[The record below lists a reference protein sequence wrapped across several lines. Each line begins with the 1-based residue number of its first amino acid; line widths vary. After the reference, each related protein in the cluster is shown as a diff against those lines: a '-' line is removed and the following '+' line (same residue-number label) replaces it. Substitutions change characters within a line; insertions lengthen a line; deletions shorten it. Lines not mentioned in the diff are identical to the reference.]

1 MVKNN
6 YKIVLCEGKTD
17 RILIGRY
24 LVNKYGFKCE
34 NDRKEE
40 VAFQIKY
47 ENDFYTKETDEIF
60 VVQANSSTEL
70 NACMKY
76 IRKMLNYL
84 NNAIVAK
91 IVIVTDHDDAHS
103 VGFKQAV
110 EEIFI
115 DNRKQR
121 LTIGEA
127 SNVKYKNKYDEE
139 LTLDLMYILIPE
151 HEEGALE
158 TFLVDV
164 IADDDNKFIIDGLK
178 IFLKN
183 AEKEHS
189 EKYLAERNERTKA
202 LLSMLLAAMH
212 PNRNKI
218 PFYFLD
224 NIDWTDKEKFNSFF
238 DKIGTMLLDD

>member
-1 MVKNN
+1 M
-6 YKIVLCEGKTD
+6 
-17 RILIGRY
+17 
-24 LVNKYGFKCE
+24 FP
-34 NDRKEE
+34 
-40 VAFQIKY
+40 AF
-47 ENDFYTKETDEIF
+47 
-60 VVQANSSTEL
+60 
-70 NACMKY
+70 
-76 IRKMLNYL
+76 
-84 NNAIVAK
+84 
-91 IVIVTDHDDAHS
+91 
-103 VGFKQAV
+103 
-110 EEIFI
+110 
-115 DNRKQR
+115 
-121 LTIGEA
+121 
-127 SNVKYKNKYDEE
+127 NKYDEE

-164 IADDDNKFIIDGLK
+164 IADEDNKFIIDGLK

-189 EKYLAERNERTKA
+189 KKYLAERNERTKA